1 MRQEEA
7 LTLPWKR
14 KGRFFLV
21 QTTSQVV
28 VLRMSL
34 LYHCKGC
41 GGKVKKHLSRMQG
54 HFDID
59 YEKKAKLSNL
69 MDVQRIEYSL
79 FYLDY
84 NNDLK
89 RYPRM
94 SAMWCKEFLKKEEI
108 EDSKKEGLMLN
119 SVANKNM
126 NRRGQWKKSAES
138 EWEFVTHPEDIC
150 YRVVIN
156 ETVSYETVDMILRQR
171 YGLGHQTP
179 LVISYRLPSWRLEPH
194 ANKIPP
200 TTIFV
205 HGCAGVAEYE
215 FLSRTNFSIGGTSY
229 LFDYTANENS
239 RAAYES
245 LVFGDRA
252 AQTERVMN
260 AIFIEDGI
268 RLFHRVLLEMDF
280 ADKFL
285 ASQNRTSQPVREII
299 ELDDDD
305 EVMGEVNQATVNH
318 GTSGGANLLVGPE
331 SQGAAPPILW
341 DVGIDVGTFP
351 VQPTGQTPNAE
362 GGDDGMAFWAGIA
375 NDCVGVGDVTANV
388 TNNESVGMV
397 ARQPNEAP
405 ENDNPNT
412 LGPCPVGLQGSE
424 RSSTGSSNE
433 DIGPLTQ
440 PTRNEMTAAEGLVL
454 ATTKPLVAD
463 NPLGTAAN
471 ADASIPPMIKLA
483 MFCATKGEGPSN
495 ARVRPMETSSEGS
508 STAGGC

>member
-1 MRQEEA
+1 
-7 LTLPWKR
+7 
-14 KGRFFLV
+14 
-21 QTTSQVV
+21 
-28 VLRMSL
+28 
-34 LYHCKGC
+34 
-41 GGKVKKHLSRMQG
+41 
-54 HFDID
+54 
-59 YEKKAKLSNL
+59 
-69 MDVQRIEYSL
+69 
-79 FYLDY
+79 
-84 NNDLK
+84 
-89 RYPRM
+89 M

-205 HGCAGVAEYE
+205 HGCAVLAAIRE
-215 FLSRTNFSIGGTSY
+215 SRIGRVDVVRDNG
-229 LFDYTANENS
+229 FKG
-239 RAAYES
+239 R